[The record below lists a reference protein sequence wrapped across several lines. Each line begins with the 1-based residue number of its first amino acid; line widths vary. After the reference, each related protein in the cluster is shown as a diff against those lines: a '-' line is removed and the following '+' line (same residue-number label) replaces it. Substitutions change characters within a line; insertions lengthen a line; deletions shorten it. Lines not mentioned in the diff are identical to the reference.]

1 MPLPLAASL
10 ALPVLQSGFN
20 AIAANNANARS
31 EAFTRNMYNLQ
42 KKDNIEFWNMQN
54 AYNSDEQV
62 VARMEKA
69 GLNKAMM
76 YGSGG
81 GGQNPASPINT
92 PDIKT
97 MDYKTPDLS
106 GLNNSGLAAF
116 MDMEIKKAQADNLK
130 ADTATKVEDAK
141 LRVAQTI
148 ASIAGTNMTKSQTD
162 RLIFDLQQDS
172 LLKDVSADY
181 RKEQVRSLRTQSD
194 VALSQNELNIAKNS
208 SDIKEAAQRIISSRI
223 NNLMNISETG
233 ERIKTSQSNRAKNTQ
248 EIENL
253 KESLEAIKK
262 DNKIRDFEIQ
272 LNKAGMSKGD
282 PQWSRALATYIN
294 QLMKNPPKREGG
306 YLGFLNPFK

>member
-1 MPLPLAASL
+1 MPLPVAAAL
-10 ALPVLQSGFN
+10 ALPVLQTGFN
-20 AIAANNANARS
+20 SLAANNANARS

-62 VARMEKA
+62 VKRMEKA
-69 GLNKAMM
+69 GLNKSMM

-106 GLNNSGLAAF
+106 GLNNAGLSSF
-116 MDMEIKKAQADNLK
+116 MDMEIKRAQADNLK

-181 RKEQVRSLRTQSD
+181 RREQVRSLKTQSD
-194 VALSQNELNIAKNS
+194 VSLSQQELNTAKNA
-208 SDIKEAAQRIISSRI
+208 SDIKEAAERILSSR
-223 NNLMNISETG
+223 LG
-233 ERIKTSQSNRAKNTQ
+233 RAKTNQ
-248 EIENL
+248 EIRNL
-253 KESLEAIKK
+253 KESIIAVQK

-272 LNKAGMSKGD
+272 LNKAGMTKGD
-282 PQWSRALATYIN
+282 AQWSRALATYIN

-306 YLGFLNPFK
+306 FLGFLNPFK